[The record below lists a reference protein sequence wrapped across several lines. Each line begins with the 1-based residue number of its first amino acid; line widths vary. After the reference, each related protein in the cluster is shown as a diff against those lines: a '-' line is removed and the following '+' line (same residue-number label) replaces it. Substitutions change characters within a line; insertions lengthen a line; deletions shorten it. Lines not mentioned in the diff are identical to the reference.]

1 MTTEDYFDHNP
12 PQHFSTLLTKQAISV
27 VDKEL
32 YDRDS
37 KTGDNGRDGDYGH
50 RHSIDYV
57 LTFDSYVSA
66 LHSILRL
73 YRFDQVIYNI
83 HYFVSIIYVPLDY

>member
-12 PQHFSTLLTKQAISV
+12 LQHFSTLLTKQAISV

-32 YDRDS
+32 YDLES
-37 KTGDNGRDGDYGH
+37 KTGDFGN

-66 LHSILRL
+66 LHSVLRI
-73 YRFDQVIYNI
+73 YRFEQVICNI
-83 HYFVSIIYVPLDY
+83 